1 MTTEDRA
8 LSLRQLAT
16 DLAAQLSG
24 GCNNQQEAQEVV
36 RLLQEQLDWIYTG
49 QRPKP

>member
-16 DLAAQLSG
+16 VLAGMLSG
-24 GCNNQQEAQEVV
+24 DCHNQQEAQEVM

-49 QRPKP
+49 QRPQP